1 MHTRKKGKS
10 ASKKPFRTSTP
21 DWVNYSID
29 EVRDIIIELYKKGKS
44 PSMIGTVLRDNYGIP
59 SVKNLANKKI
69 TRILEENNIK
79 YDTPEDMQNLI
90 KKAVKLRKHLDNN
103 KKDLHNKRG
112 LLLVESKIRRLGKYY
127 RSSGKLPAKWKYEP
141 EKAKLQI

>member
-79 YDTPEDMQNLI
+79 YDTPEDMQN
-90 KKAVKLRKHLDNN
+90 R
-103 KKDLHNKRG
+103 
-112 LLLVESKIRRLGKYY
+112 
-127 RSSGKLPAKWKYEP
+127 
-141 EKAKLQI
+141 